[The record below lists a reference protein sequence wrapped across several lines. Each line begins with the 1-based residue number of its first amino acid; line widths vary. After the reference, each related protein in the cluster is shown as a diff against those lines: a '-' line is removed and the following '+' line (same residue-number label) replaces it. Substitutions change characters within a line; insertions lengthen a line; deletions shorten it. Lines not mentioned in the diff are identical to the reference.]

1 MFELDA
7 ILRHV
12 SSKYFY
18 CRHDKNFRPNFV
30 SGDLI
35 LPKFG
40 NLEFQQYLEYSVN
53 IDIASYE
60 NGERFTH
67 NPEGQAVP
75 QVVWDYFQVIC
86 RHRGTWHN
94 KLLCY
99 STW

>member
-1 MFELDA
+1 MYELDD

-12 SSKYFY
+12 SSIAHMIRIWEFRAKYFRSY
-18 CRHDKNFRPNFV
+18 TKFYV

-35 LPKFG
+35 LPKFVKKVCQ
-40 NLEFQQYLEYSVN
+40 FQQYLEYSVN
-53 IDIASYE
+53 IDITSYD

-86 RHRGTWHN
+86 RHRGT
-94 KLLCY
+94 
-99 STW
+99 